1 MSVDLTNEEEDRL
14 VQSNKSF
21 DDVGRHVIYPS
32 AALVW
37 PRHGQLAPPPPPP
50 PPPPL
55 RPVETARVKAK
66 GVGPLS
72 GAAASQAAPRS
83 RRAYRVGSL

>member
-1 MSVDLTNEEEDRL
+1 MSVDQADEDEDRL
-14 VQSNKSF
+14 LQSRKSD
-21 DDVGRHVIYPS
+21 DDVGRHVIRPVPPWCGHATGNSPRPAPLPSYPS
-32 AALVW
+32 
-37 PRHGQLAPPPPPP
+37 
-50 PPPPL
+50 
-55 RPVETARVKAK
+55 VETARVKAK

>member
-1 MSVDLTNEEEDRL
+1 MSVDQTNEDEDRL
-14 VQSNKSF
+14 LQSRKSS

-37 PRHGQLAPPPPPP
+37 PRHRQLAPPRT
-50 PPPPL
+50 PL
-55 RPVETARVKAK
+55 PSSPSVETARVKAK

>member
-1 MSVDLTNEEEDRL
+1 MSVDSGDEDEDRL
-14 VQSNKSF
+14 LQSRKSS
-21 DDVGRHVIYPS
+21 DDVGRRVIYPS

-37 PRHGQLAPPPPPP
+37 PRHRLCYRQL

-55 RPVETARVKAK
+55 PSSPSVETARVKAK

-83 RRAYRVGSL
+83 RRAYGVGSL